1 MSVIPFLRCDATAQS
16 FLISPNNLGHVFPPS
31 TESFVALPLQKEA
44 IDIAKP
50 TNRPAE
56 EVSMAI
62 MVWLIKDRDDLRTP
76 TSDNGKGVV
85 SNAIIYGV
93 NSRVIGES

>member
-1 MSVIPFLRCDATAQS
+1 
-16 FLISPNNLGHVFPPS
+16 
-31 TESFVALPLQKEA
+31 LPLQKEA

-76 TSDNGKGVV
+76 TSDNGKG
-85 SNAIIYGV
+85 G
-93 NSRVIGES
+93 RE